1 MTTQLW
7 LGVIFPRRLHRLDYL
22 IRILV
27 ADSCLWFVLHLG
39 SSTHPTLG
47 ELRLVAIVLGSLVI
61 VIYSLFFVLMPRV
74 RDAGWNAWLVIL
86 GPFPYIGPLFHL
98 LLLFI
103 PQRRDLADES
113 I

>member
-1 MTTQLW
+1 MTKQLW

-27 ADSCLWFVLHLG
+27 ADACLWFVLHLG

-47 ELRLVAIVLGSLVI
+47 GLRLVAIVLGSLVI

-74 RDAGWNAWLVIL
+74 RDAGWNAWLAIL
-86 GPFPYIGPLFHL
+86 GLFPYIGPLFHL

-103 PQRRDLADES
+103 PPRRDLADES